1 MREYD
6 PALIQET
13 MDLLTPERML
23 VMAVAK
29 AYEGKTTLAEPWC
42 VCVYWDE

>member
-6 PALIQET
+6 PALLQSTLE
-13 MDLLTPERML
+13 LLTPERMI

-29 AYEGKTTLAEPWC
+29 AYEGRTALTEQW
-42 VCVYWDE
+42 YM